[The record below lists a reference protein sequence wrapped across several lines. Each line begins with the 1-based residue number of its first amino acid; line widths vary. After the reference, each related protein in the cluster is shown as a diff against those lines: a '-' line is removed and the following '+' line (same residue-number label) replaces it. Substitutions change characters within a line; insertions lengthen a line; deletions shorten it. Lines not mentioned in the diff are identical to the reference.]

1 MKLIRL
7 YIAGFGNLQDYSYD
21 FNEGINKICAPNGWG
36 KSTFASFI
44 CSMFYG
50 LGDTRA
56 RSVAENPRKRYMPF
70 AGGSFGGNL
79 EFEADGKSYRIERF
93 FGAKESEDTFALF
106 DLATGKQSEDY
117 TESIGQELFGID
129 ADGFSRTVYMDAAA
143 HVHGKVD
150 KSANNSINTKLNHLL
165 EAEND
170 LGNYEE
176 AMEALLRR
184 KRYYKTTGE
193 RGEIYTGERRMLELQ
208 RQIEQCQA
216 QKASAQELDAQIAQ
230 LSPAVAESEQR
241 MLALQKEL
249 TAASSQKE
257 RRAVLEAYSRMRSE
271 ISAAK
276 KEAEAIEAEFS
287 GEVPTLAEA
296 EKHQLLAG
304 QLTTLQGR
312 AAQLQSDQST
322 KQALLS
328 MASTFAG
335 GITPLAEID
344 RALEICNELRDIE
357 SEIRAHKAMAD
368 SLQDQIDAMGDLTP
382 PKKGTQGRRAAAG
395 KIIGVGLAVVSVVL
409 LIVAAVLLL
418 ASQVLLG
425 IIAGIGGVAV
435 LGLAVFVLIGAI
447 SAAQLSGR
455 SKRAA
460 DAAFKIETKR
470 RLQEEREKELSLAQS
485 YRDQYTDK
493 ASVPVALAQ
502 KHQLRVDGGYI
513 SALSSLRH
521 NTEQYLRLQEQQR
534 AKDELLLGIVSEAD
548 EVWDRI
554 CALLGRWNREFDRSD
569 CAFVLAELR
578 SVLID
583 LQRRRDAIAQK
594 EQAARNYAMENQ
606 VRSLAEQGAQDFD
619 TLRDPAVISAEWE
632 QSRASYQEQ
641 SARLASLV
649 QKAESLYEEADA
661 YGALVAE
668 KQALQDTLQMQTAN
682 YNAIVLAEKYMAQAR
697 ENLSSRYLDKM
708 QNAFVVR
715 MQQMGGEQMRFTM
728 DTDFG
733 IMFMEKG
740 KSRSIEYLSS
750 GWRDMVSFCLRL
762 SLADGLFEQQKPC
775 LVLDDPFVYLDDRH
789 AAAAQRLL
797 ESLAQE
803 YQIVYFTC
811 RE

>member
-368 SLQDQIDAMGDLTP
+368 SLQDRRCRQDHWR
-382 PKKGTQGRRAAAG
+382 GTCGGFGSAFDRGCRAAACKSG
-395 KIIGVGLAVVSVVL
+395 AAWHYCRHWRCGGAGACGLCADWCHFRS
-409 LIVAAVLLL
+409 AAVGQIQ
-418 ASQVLLG
+418 ARGRCCVQDRNETQ
-425 IIAGIGGVAV
+425 IAGGARKGAFLGAV
-435 LGLAVFVLIGAI
+435 L
-447 SAAQLSGR
+447 Q
-455 SKRAA
+455 
-460 DAAFKIETKR
+460 
-470 RLQEEREKELSLAQS
+470 
-485 YRDQYTDK
+485 
-493 ASVPVALAQ
+493 
-502 KHQLRVDGGYI
+502 
-513 SALSSLRH
+513 
-521 NTEQYLRLQEQQR
+521 
-534 AKDELLLGIVSEAD
+534 
-548 EVWDRI
+548 
-554 CALLGRWNREFDRSD
+554 
-569 CAFVLAELR
+569 
-578 SVLID
+578 
-583 LQRRRDAIAQK
+583 
-594 EQAARNYAMENQ
+594 
-606 VRSLAEQGAQDFD
+606 
-619 TLRDPAVISAEWE
+619 
-632 QSRASYQEQ
+632 
-641 SARLASLV
+641 
-649 QKAESLYEEADA
+649 
-661 YGALVAE
+661 
-668 KQALQDTLQMQTAN
+668 
-682 YNAIVLAEKYMAQAR
+682 
-697 ENLSSRYLDKM
+697 
-708 QNAFVVR
+708 
-715 MQQMGGEQMRFTM
+715 
-728 DTDFG
+728 
-733 IMFMEKG
+733 
-740 KSRSIEYLSS
+740 RSIY
-750 GWRDMVSFCLRL
+750 G
-762 SLADGLFEQQKPC
+762 
-775 LVLDDPFVYLDDRH
+775 
-789 AAAAQRLL
+789 
-797 ESLAQE
+797 
-803 YQIVYFTC
+803 
-811 RE
+811 